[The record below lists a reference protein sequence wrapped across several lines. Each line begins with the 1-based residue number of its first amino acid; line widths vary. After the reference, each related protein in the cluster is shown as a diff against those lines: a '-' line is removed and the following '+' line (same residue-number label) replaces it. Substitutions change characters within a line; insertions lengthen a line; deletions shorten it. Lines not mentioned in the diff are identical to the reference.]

1 MGRRGWLAPLLL
13 LALGTTLVRAG
24 TSQGDSDSNPDSDSD
39 SGLGMS
45 PAVVCRSIDGFENY
59 EPLPG
64 GALTSDDKLLVYYR
78 PLNYRVER
86 KGATLHIHL
95 VQDGQIRRRG
105 EKAVLMAKQKLL
117 DIDYKSKEPE
127 GPVYLRN
134 TVALKGLPP
143 GDYDFD
149 IILYDVL
156 APGTPTA
163 RQTLEFK
170 VVPVAK

>member
-1 MGRRGWLAPLLL
+1 MRRRGRLAPLLL
-13 LALGTTLVRAG
+13 LVLGTALSRAG
-24 TSQGDSDSNPDSDSD
+24 ATQSATDLDPDPD

-45 PAVVCRSIDGFENY
+45 KAVACRSIDGFENY

-64 GALTSDDKLLVYYR
+64 AALTSDDKLLVYYR

-86 KGATLHIHL
+86 NGATLHLHL

-105 EKAVLMAKQKLL
+105 EKAVLMAKQKML
-117 DIDYKSKEPE
+117 DVDYKSKEPE
-127 GPVYLRN
+127 GPICLRN

-149 IILYDVL
+149 IILYDAL
-156 APGTPTA
+156 APGTPKA

-170 VVPVAK
+170 VVPAAK